1 MNTSHPP
8 HVCNLTL
15 FHPHLR
21 VPLTNSCWSAAS
33 PHLHLATQ
41 DVASGHLTVPSPNR
55 CGSVTN
61 MAPYQQRLEEG
72 VEPTKAWEQSR
83 DEIDEKVKYG
93 TWNKDYFLSK
103 PDDSGRFCHKAE
115 IKSV

>member
-1 MNTSHPP
+1 MTTWHPP
-8 HVCNLTL
+8 YVCNLML
-15 FHPHLR
+15 SHHHLP
-21 VPLTNSCWSAAS
+21 VSLTMICWSAAS
-33 PHLHLATQ
+33 PYLHLAKQ
-41 DVASGHLTVPSPNR
+41 DMPSGHLTVPSPIR

-61 MAPYQQRLEEG
+61 IAPYHQRLEEG

-83 DEIDEKVKYG
+83 DEIDEKIKYG

-103 PDDSGRFCHKAE
+103 PDDSGRFCHAAE